1 MPRRYSMAKRA
12 EKTKR
17 TRAEIEMVLIRLLAR
32 QPYGAISMLAIA
44 KEAGVSERTVH
55 RHYGSKNEVL
65 AASLRNA
72 GGALAE
78 ELSGRPEPES
88 ASEAIRQLVN
98 ALYSLYNR
106 HRREIWAAYS
116 RGDEVPQLA
125 SAVMSAMYAWNSA
138 IDNVLDRCVEELTV
152 DRGEAK
158 RALAALTSYQ
168 TWRGTMGPGGFGVPE
183 AEEFVTALLEWYLLR
198 QRPSRS

>member
-1 MPRRYSMAKRA
+1 MPRHYSMAKRA

-17 TRAEIEMVLIRLLAR
+17 TRADVEMALIRLLAR
-32 QPYGAISMLAIA
+32 QPYGAISISAIA
-44 KEAGVSERTVH
+44 RGAGVSARTVQ

-65 AASLRNA
+65 AASLRHA
-72 GGALAE
+72 GEALAE
-78 ELSGRPEPES
+78 EISGRPEPES

-98 ALYSLYNR
+98 VMYSLYNR

-125 SAVMSAMYAWNSA
+125 GAVMSAMYAWNTA
-138 IDNVLDRCVEELTV
+138 TDNVLARCEGKLAV

-168 TWRGTMGPGGFGVPE
+168 TWRGTMGPGGFGAPQ
-183 AEEFVTALLEWYLLR
+183 AEEFVAGLLEWYLLR
-198 QRPSRS
+198 QRPARS